1 MFMEHLNSIHP
12 DIKFTYKYS
21 TQCVEFLDVLV
32 RRDGVNLS
40 TDLYVKETDA
50 HQFLHSDSCHPFH
63 TKKGIPYGQAL
74 RMRRIC
80 SKDEFFEKRLAD
92 LKQWLVSRGY
102 RAEMV
107 DTQID
112 MARLRDR
119 DALLSE
125 VQPRL
130 NNSDQIFLVMTY
142 HPALNRTIYD
152 ILKSNQNILQSNAE
166 HKKIFGSLPKVS
178 FRRAKTIKDVLV
190 RSKLVEGEI
199 EPKS

>member
-1 MFMEHLNSIHP
+1 
-12 DIKFTYKYS
+12 
-21 TQCVEFLDVLV
+21 
-32 RRDGVNLS
+32 
-40 TDLYVKETDA
+40 
-50 HQFLHSDSCHPFH
+50 
-63 TKKGIPYGQAL
+63 
-74 RMRRIC
+74 MRRIC

-152 ILKSNQNILQSNAE
+152 ILKLNQNILQSNAE
-166 HKKIFGSLPKVS
+166 HKKVFGSLPKVS

-190 RSKLVEGEI
+190 RSKLVEGEF
-199 EPKS
+199 EPGSCQTCTRRNCQVNNFLDTSEYFTNAEGDRRYNLRKGLLHCKL